1 MRLDHLLSKEK
12 CNTEV
17 LRTPVSKG
25 KFGKHCS
32 ILKVLEDFKEKLEKK
47 EEPETL
53 AVKC

>member
-1 MRLDHLLSKEK
+1 MRKYYELRSVRESSK
-12 CNTEV
+12 
-17 LRTPVSKG
+17 
-25 KFGKHCS
+25 KHCS